1 MYEIHVAVAAIRVQ
15 GKTFADIC
23 TKIPIADIFQTRRR
37 RDAVL
42 TDASAA
48 VSGAGDSFTNSTTSK
63 DDDGLKQSENK
74 TAVASQTAVGEKSA
88 VGDKPA
94 VGDSSG
100 INEDHYDSLWED
112 YDYDETVKVQADAAR
127 SQVRIDFGK
136 YGPKKAGDKRAEDE
150 KVQLPDDIYCDLVN
164 TLNDK
169 CLQTGLLSMWKYN
182 RFVILYMLSTW
193 CPYVKYG
200 VRSPKFF
207 LGSICTAVLI
217 GRDPVTPTLPTSPR
231 I

>member
-42 TDASAA
+42 TDAAAA
-48 VSGAGDSFTNSTTSK
+48 VTVAGDSYVNGSTSK
-63 DDDGLKQSENK
+63 DDDKLKPSENK
-74 TAVASQTAVGEKSA
+74 TAVESQTAVDEKSA
-88 VGDKPA
+88 AGDTLPA
-94 VGDSSG
+94 VGESSG

-150 KVQLPDDIYCDLVN
+150 KVELPDDIYCDLVN

-182 RFVILYMLSTW
+182 RFVVLYIHSYW
-193 CPYVKYG
+193 FCP
-200 VRSPKFF
+200 
-207 LGSICTAVLI
+207 
-217 GRDPVTPTLPTSPR
+217 
-231 I
+231 

>member
-1 MYEIHVAVAAIRVQ
+1 MQMYEIHVAVAAIRVQ

-42 TDASAA
+42 TDAAA
-48 VSGAGDSFTNSTTSK
+48 AALTAAGDSFANSTTSK
-63 DDDGLKQSENK
+63 DDDGLKKSDDK
-74 TAVASQTAVGEKSA
+74 TAVASQTAVDEKSA
-88 VGDKPA
+88 KGGTPA
-94 VGDSSG
+94 VGESSG

-182 RFVILYMLSTW
+182 RFVILYCTVHAFILVVSI
-193 CPYVKYG
+193 G
-200 VRSPKFF
+200 QISKFF
-207 LGSICTAVLI
+207 WAPCAQLYSLAE
-217 GRDPVTPTLPTSPR
+217 TP
-231 I
+231 